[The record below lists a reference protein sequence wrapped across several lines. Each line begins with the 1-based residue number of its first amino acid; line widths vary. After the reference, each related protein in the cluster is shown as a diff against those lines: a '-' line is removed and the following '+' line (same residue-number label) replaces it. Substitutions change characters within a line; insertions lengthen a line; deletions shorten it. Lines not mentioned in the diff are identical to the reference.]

1 MAARRASA
9 AAFLAHIGNERLLA
23 VVHELHAMAVTCL
36 MRVCHDNFA
45 VFISLYAFLRSHSGG
60 DMQWVAFNCPRC
72 KWAAFTCP
80 LSLCGLLFGPSVRRM
95 SGT

>member
-45 VFISLYAFLRSHSGG
+45 VSSHFMHSCVATLVEICSGWPSTAPGASGRPSPAPYPYADCCLVHLYG
-60 DMQWVAFNCPRC
+60 V
-72 KWAAFTCP
+72 
-80 LSLCGLLFGPSVRRM
+80 
-95 SGT
+95 